1 MWERLRG
8 LRSWTL
14 RLSHR
19 LPLGSSGPGA
29 ALSRAVWGRP
39 ARVLVL
45 LFASVIVL
53 GTGLLMLPA
62 SQQDPGTTT
71 LSQALFTAT
80 SALCVAGLS
89 VVALGDHW
97 SPLGEGVIL
106 ALIQVGGIGIMT
118 LASVLGL
125 VVIRRF
131 GLRMQLSVQSEQRT
145 LNVGDAREIVLRIVA
160 TSLVCEALLTLV
172 LVPRMWLAHGMG
184 LDEAAYSGLFHAV
197 SAFNN
202 AGLSL
207 YGDSLT
213 RFSGDPLILGPIA
226 LATVLGGLGFPVL
239 LELRR
244 HLRTPRRWSL
254 HTKMTVWTS
263 LLLFVGGMVAV
274 TALEWG
280 NPATLGPL
288 PWPQKLLD
296 GAFHGVMP
304 RSGGFNVVDVAAMES
319 HTLFVTIM
327 LMFVG
332 GGSASTAGGIK
343 TSTFAVIW
351 FVVWAEVRGHPQ
363 VHAFGRRLSSGAV
376 RQALSLTF
384 LSMTGIAFATIYLT
398 ATSPFTLQEI
408 LFEVVS
414 AFGVVGLS
422 AGITPALPTH
432 GQILLT
438 ILMFAGRLGPI
449 TFASAL
455 ALRERT
461 RRYDLPEGRPI
472 IG

>member
-8 LRSWTL
+8 LRSRVT

-19 LPLGSSGPGA
+19 LPLGATGRTA
-29 ALSRAVWGRP
+29 AVSRAFWGRP

-45 LFASVIVL
+45 LFLSVIML

-62 SQQDPGTTT
+62 AQGGREVSAVE
-71 LSQALFTAT
+71 ALFTAT

-89 VVALGDHW
+89 VTGPVAHW
-97 SPLGEGVIL
+97 SLFGQLVVLG
-106 ALIQVGGIGIMT
+106 LIQVGGIGIMT
-118 LASVLGL
+118 MASVLGL

-145 LNVGDAREIVLRIVA
+145 LNVGDARGIVLRIVA
-160 TSLVCEALLTLV
+160 TSLTCEALLALV
-172 LVPRMWLAHGMG
+172 LIPRMWLAHGMPAH
-184 LDEAAYSGLFHAV
+184 EAAYSGLFHSV

-213 RFSGDPLILGPIA
+213 RFAGDPLVLGPVA

-244 HLRTPRRWSL
+244 HLSTPRRWSL

-280 NPATLGPL
+280 NPATLGAL
-288 PWPQKLLD
+288 PWPQRLLD
-296 GAFHGVMP
+296 GAFHGIMP
-304 RSGGFNVVDVAAMES
+304 RSGGFNVVDVGAMES
-319 HTLFVTIM
+319 HTLFVTVM

-332 GGSASTAGGIK
+332 GGSAGTAGGIK
-343 TSTFAVIW
+343 ASTFAVIW

-363 VHAFGRRLSSGAV
+363 VHAFGRRLSAGAI

-384 LSMTGIAFATIYLT
+384 LSMTVVAFATIHLT
-398 ATSPFTLQEI
+398 AISPFPLLDV

-422 AGITPALPTH
+422 TGIAPALPPH
-432 GQILLT
+432 GQVLLT

-461 RRYDLPEGRPI
+461 RRYDLPEGRPV

>member
-1 MWERLRG
+1 MGERLRG
-8 LRSWTL
+8 LRSKAV

-19 LPLGSSGPGA
+19 LPFGVLFPRA
-29 ALSRAVWGRP
+29 SRILWGKP
-39 ARVLVL
+39 ARILAS
-45 LFASVIVL
+45 LFGAVILL
-53 GTGLLMLPA
+53 GTGLLLLPVA
-62 SQQDPGTTT
+62 QQTQVSPVE
-71 LSQALFTAT
+71 ALFTAT

-89 VVALGDHW
+89 ITDPAHDW
-97 SPLGEGVIL
+97 SFFGQLVIL
-106 ALIQVGGIGIMT
+106 GLIQVGGIGIMT
-118 LASVLGL
+118 LASLLGM

-145 LNVGDAREIVLRIVA
+145 LNVGGTREVVWRIAA
-160 TSLVCEALLTLV
+160 TSVICEAVLALLLI
-172 LVPRMWLAHGMG
+172 PRMWLGHG
-184 LDEAAYSGLFHAV
+184 LPLPEAVYSGVFHSV

-207 YGDSLT
+207 YPDSLT
-213 RFSGDPLILGPIA
+213 RFAGDPLVLVPIMA
-226 LATVLGGLGFPVL
+226 ATVLGGLGFPVL
-239 LELRR
+239 LELRK

-263 LLLFVGGMVAV
+263 LLLFVGGMVVV

-288 PWPQKLLD
+288 PWPHKLLD

-304 RSGGFNVVDVAAMES
+304 RSGGFNVVPVDAMES
-319 HTLFVTIM
+319 HTLLVTIM

-332 GGSASTAGGIK
+332 GGSAGTAGGIK
-343 TSTFAVIW
+343 VSTFAVIW
-351 FVVWAEVRGHPQ
+351 LVVWAEIRGHPQ
-363 VHAFGRRLSSGAV
+363 VHAFGRRLSAGAI

-384 LSMTGIAFATIYLT
+384 LSMTVIALAAVYLT
-398 ATSPFTLQEI
+398 AVSPFSSQEV
-408 LFEVVS
+408 LFDVVS

-422 AGITPALPTH
+422 TGVAAGLPQH
-432 GQILLT
+432 GQVLLV

-461 RRYDLPEGRPI
+461 RRYDLPEGRPV